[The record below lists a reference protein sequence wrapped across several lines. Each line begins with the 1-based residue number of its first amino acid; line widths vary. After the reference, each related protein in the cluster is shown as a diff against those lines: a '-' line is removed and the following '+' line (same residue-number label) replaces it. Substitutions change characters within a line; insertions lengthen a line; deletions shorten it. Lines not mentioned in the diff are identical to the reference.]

1 MAGLN
6 ILAWQINPSRFAIQ
20 PCWRCGTENGGL
32 LLSACF
38 KQAFTSNPTSLGRTD
53 TGEALPCLVTD
64 QPALAHWPC
73 RNFRFALTIVQPKNH
88 GSQHS
93 HTSDVCP
100 DMTQTTQWPAFHALC
115 VRSSQLDQLQTAN
128 SCEFSRLDKVRDL
141 VKITRLVHPTMPGN
155 LDSPG
160 SLDMPGCLWRQCQLA
175 KTPTTWSGRAQRRTP
190 KARPQ
195 GEAAQTM
202 PSTQSA
208 TARPSR
214 KHRSNTSGLQ
224 NEPFRNHPDTL
235 PTQNRT
241 KEIHPTTNFSCQVA
255 QHRYGAVYASP
266 QIWTCLR
273 LPTDMDLS
281 MPPRRYGPVYASPQ
295 IWACLSLPTDMDL
308 SMPPHRYG
316 PVHAS
321 PQIWACLCLST
332 DMGLSMPPHRYWSV
346 CASP

>member
-1 MAGLN
+1 MN

-128 SCEFSRLDKVRDL
+128 SCEFSRLDKVRE
-141 VKITRLVHPTMPGN
+141 VRLGENHTAGAPDNAWKPRPAWKPRHANANHMVRP
-155 LDSPG
+155 
-160 SLDMPGCLWRQCQLA
+160 RA
-175 KTPTTWSGRAQRRTP
+175 TPNA
-190 KARPQ
+190 
-195 GEAAQTM
+195 
-202 PSTQSA
+202 QSA
-208 TARPSR
+208 TAR
-214 KHRSNTSGLQ
+214 
-224 NEPFRNHPDTL
+224 
-235 PTQNRT
+235 
-241 KEIHPTTNFSCQVA
+241 
-255 QHRYGAVYASP
+255 
-266 QIWTCLR
+266 
-273 LPTDMDLS
+273 
-281 MPPRRYGPVYASPQ
+281 
-295 IWACLSLPTDMDL
+295 
-308 SMPPHRYG
+308 
-316 PVHAS
+316 
-321 PQIWACLCLST
+321 
-332 DMGLSMPPHRYWSV
+332 
-346 CASP
+346 

>member
-1 MAGLN
+1 
-6 ILAWQINPSRFAIQ
+6 
-20 PCWRCGTENGGL
+20 
-32 LLSACF
+32 
-38 KQAFTSNPTSLGRTD
+38 
-53 TGEALPCLVTD
+53 
-64 QPALAHWPC
+64 
-73 RNFRFALTIVQPKNH
+73 
-88 GSQHS
+88 
-93 HTSDVCP
+93 
-100 DMTQTTQWPAFHALC
+100 
-115 VRSSQLDQLQTAN
+115 
-128 SCEFSRLDKVRDL
+128 
-141 VKITRLVHPTMPGN
+141 MPGN

-281 MPPRRYGPVYASPQ
+281 MPPRRYGPGGWVCGLPLRLLVLLRLPLLLQLPHLPLLLLQPAGHKYIRRMGVRPRHSWVPTKTLPGASPKT
-295 IWACLSLPTDMDL
+295 P
-308 SMPPHRYG
+308 
-316 PVHAS
+316 
-321 PQIWACLCLST
+321 
-332 DMGLSMPPHRYWSV
+332 
-346 CASP
+346 

>member
-155 LDSPG
+155 LDSPEA
-160 SLDMPGCLWRQCQLA
+160 STCLGVYGGNVNLPRRQPHGQAAHNAERPKRDRKVKPRKQCQA
-175 KTPTTWSGRAQRRTP
+175 P
-190 KARPQ
+190 KARPPGQ
-195 GEAAQTM
+195 AANIAQTQVGYKTNLSETTQTRS
-202 PSTQSA
+202 PPKIAQRKSTLQQ
-208 TARPSR
+208 
-214 KHRSNTSGLQ
+214 TSHAKSH
-224 NEPFRNHPDTL
+224 N
-235 PTQNRT
+235 
-241 KEIHPTTNFSCQVA
+241 
-255 QHRYGAVYASP
+255 
-266 QIWTCLR
+266 
-273 LPTDMDLS
+273 TDMGLS
-281 MPPRRYGPVYASPQ
+281 MPPHRYGPVYASPQ
-295 IWACLSLPTDMDL
+295 IWTCLCLPADMDL

-316 PVHAS
+316 PVYAS
-321 PQIWACLCLST
+321 QQIWACLCL
-332 DMGLSMPPHRYWSV
+332 PHRYWPV